1 MSSPTIRT
9 AAIAL
14 AALLLLPLFYAP
26 PALANLPLGAC
37 CFANGSCQDLMVTQ
51 CDDLSGEF
59 IGEGTSCQTVD
70 CAAPVAAPLLS
81 IGGLLAAFGALT
93 ALGVYRLTLRRRP

>member
-1 MSSPTIRT
+1 MSSLMPRA

-14 AALLLLPLFYAP
+14 AALLLPLLYAP
-26 PALANLPLGAC
+26 PVLANLPLGAC
-37 CFANGSCQDLMVTQ
+37 CFPNGSCQDLMVTQ
-51 CDDLSGEF
+51 CDGLSGEF

-81 IGGLLAAFGALT
+81 IGGLFAAFGALV